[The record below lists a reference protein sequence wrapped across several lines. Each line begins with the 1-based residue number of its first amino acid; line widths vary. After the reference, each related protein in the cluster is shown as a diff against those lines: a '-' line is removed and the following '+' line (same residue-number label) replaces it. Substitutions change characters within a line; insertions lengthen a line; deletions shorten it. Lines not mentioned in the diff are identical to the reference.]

1 MAMQLYV
8 RLGVAALRKEANELE
23 ELLANKDLNV
33 EQLVAER
40 MATSLTPNPPDAL
53 LHQLRNHARGVHA
66 KQATRRRERAATLRA
81 QADIWEGRL
90 ASGDLTQQDP
100 DEGSSSRETAPQPA
114 SKSDTTQGRRAG
126 RRRGRQQ
133 GQDAGEGTAATGPS
147 APSVSSASPM
157 SRLEGSLRGTL
168 LGSSVP
174 LPGRGNVAY
183 AKLAADKLRLEAES
197 MLTKWGSLEVYVRG
211 RIADRMLEEN
221 NRSPSV
227 AEVRSWLR
235 RARQRYYRWGAHR
248 TQQAAELRNRAGY
261 LDTQTPAEGDFLR
274 SPQET
279 PTHRPPS
286 STDLPG
292 DESEG
297 VSSGF
302 PPRPAPRAPD
312 LTFADLAI
320 SNLRREARI
329 IEAAWS
335 HGECFYVAQQAA
347 LRMVRE
353 NDPSPGPLTQ
363 REWAYNDRKVFRA
376 EVMVQQQRARDLRD
390 KANALEQELRTLLSS
405 ASGQVPE
412 PLRESGSTVDPS
424 AEQSIERPSGKR
436 KQKRKHL
443 YHSSAESAGEGPS
456 RGGAM
461 LPALPLWLTPVSAV
475 RLWARQRDPSKPP
488 VAAGSSPGSSSPEQ
502 HLPAARRSQRGSG
515 PSSSTREHPPPATG
529 GPLPQRSTPVPT
541 TTPPYPADVERG
553 LGDPTPPHPKK
564 RRLLEFL
571 SDTARLEKTPPGHR
585 QPLGRLA
592 LTSTESH
599 MTSSSQMAS
608 GPPQVPSPAETHG
621 RPSGS
626 GGDIIPSLSLP
637 LKKRPL
643 RGPAVPRHAAAAA
656 ATPLV
661 RQPPFRS
668 GSLASAGTTSGTPS
682 QPPSSMEPSA
692 PASAPAGDPGV
703 EPRGQLRPPDP
714 H

>member
-1 MAMQLYV
+1 MHTNSSICQLTTFHST
-8 RLGVAALRKEANELE
+8 AARTSTTREHP
-23 ELLANKDLNV
+23 
-33 EQLVAER
+33 
-40 MATSLTPNPPDAL
+40 ATSRCRPPAP
-53 LHQLRNHARGVHA
+53 
-66 KQATRRRERAATLRA
+66 TRM
-81 QADIWEGRL
+81 
-90 ASGDLTQQDP
+90 S
-100 DEGSSSRETAPQPA
+100 
-114 SKSDTTQGRRAG
+114 AG

-168 LGSSVP
+168 LGSSVA
-174 LPGRGNVAY
+174 LPDVGRVPY
-183 AKLAADKLRLEAES
+183 FKLAIENLRLEARRIEDR
-197 MLTKWGSLEVYVRG
+197 WRSLKQYVTN
-211 RIADRMLEEN
+211 RIAICMLEEN
-221 NRSPSV
+221 TRSPSPLV
-227 AEVRSWLR
+227 IRHWIR
-235 RARQRYYRWGAHR
+235 RARKQYSRVSGLRAVEAALLQRVASDLERKA
-248 TQQAAELRNRAGY
+248 AAEGL
-261 LDTQTPAEGDFLR
+261 LVR

-279 PTHRPPS
+279 PPHRPPS

-292 DESEG
+292 AGSEG
-297 VSSGF
+297 GSSGF

-320 SNLRREARI
+320 SNLRRDAEA
-329 IEAAWS
+329 IEGTWS
-335 HGECFYVAQQAA
+335 HGLEYYVAQRAA
-347 LRMVRE
+347 VRMVRG
-353 NDPSPGPLTQ
+353 NDPSPTPATQ
-363 REWAYNDRKVFRA
+363 REWAYSDRKVFRA
-376 EVMVQQQRARDLRD
+376 EVTIHQQRARDLKD

-424 AEQSIERPSGKR
+424 AEQSVERPSGKR

-475 RLWARQRDPSKPP
+475 HIATRQRDPSNPP
-488 VAAGSSPGSSSPEQ
+488 VAVGPSPGSSSPEQ

-529 GPLPQRSTPVPT
+529 GPLPQRYTPVPT

-592 LTSTESH
+592 LTSTASH
-599 MTSSSQMAS
+599 MASSSQMAS

-643 RGPAVPRHAAAAA
+643 RGPAAPGHAAAAA

-661 RQPPFRS
+661 RQPPFPS

>member
-1 MAMQLYV
+1 MHTNSSICQLTAFHST
-8 RLGVAALRKEANELE
+8 AARTSTT
-23 ELLANKDLNV
+23 
-33 EQLVAER
+33 R
-40 MATSLTPNPPDAL
+40 GHPATSRCRPPAP
-53 LHQLRNHARGVHA
+53 
-66 KQATRRRERAATLRA
+66 TRM
-81 QADIWEGRL
+81 
-90 ASGDLTQQDP
+90 S
-100 DEGSSSRETAPQPA
+100 
-114 SKSDTTQGRRAG
+114 AG

-133 GQDAGEGTAATGPS
+133 GQAAGEGTAATGPS

-168 LGSSVP
+168 LGSSVA
-174 LPGRGNVAY
+174 LPDVGRVPY
-183 AKLAADKLRLEAES
+183 FKLAIENLRLEARRIEDR
-197 MLTKWGSLEVYVRG
+197 WRSLKQYVTN
-211 RIADRMLEEN
+211 RIALRMLEKRN
-221 NRSPSV
+221 PNPIPSEIQQLISTARRQYSLV
-227 AEVRSWLR
+227 A
-235 RARQRYYRWGAHR
+235 RARLEEAAQLQNLANDLERKA
-248 TQQAAELRNRAGY
+248 AAEGL
-261 LDTQTPAEGDFLR
+261 LVR

-279 PTHRPPS
+279 PPHRPPS
-286 STDLPG
+286 SSDLPG
-292 DESEG
+292 AESEG

-320 SNLRREARI
+320 SNLRREATV
-329 IEAAWS
+329 IEAEWS
-335 HGECFYVAQQAA
+335 HGLHFYVAHRAA
-347 LRMVRE
+347 VRMVRE
-353 NDPSPGPLTQ
+353 NDPSPGPFTQ
-363 REWAYNDRKVFRA
+363 RQWTYNDRKAFRA
-376 EVMVQQQRARDLRD
+376 EATIHQQKARDLRD

-424 AEQSIERPSGKR
+424 AEQSVERPSGKR

-475 RLWARQRDPSKPP
+475 HIATRQRDPSKPP
-488 VAAGSSPGSSSPEQ
+488 VAAGPSPGSSSPEQ

-529 GPLPQRSTPVPT
+529 GPLPQRYTPVPT

-553 LGDPTPPHPKK
+553 LGDPTPPNPKK

-643 RGPAVPRHAAAAA
+643 RGPAAPRHTAAAA

-661 RQPPFRS
+661 RQPPFPS